1 MSGEARPIEIRA
13 GKAPQHHAIARGDE
27 PSKNAGGKGGSER
40 PVLLV
45 AAGAQEFMQGT
56 PRKTAARQGL
66 IDRRNA
72 KRRDPMGRGCRP
84 LDPPDALAELGKKGP
99 FRARGG

>member
-1 MSGEARPIEIRA
+1 MSGEARPIESRA

-45 AAGAQEFMQGT
+45 TSGAQEFVQGA
-56 PRKTAARQGL
+56 PRKTAARQGT
-66 IDRRNA
+66 IDRR
-72 KRRDPMGRGCRP
+72 
-84 LDPPDALAELGKKGP
+84 DAEGQ
-99 FRARGG
+99 